1 MAEIQWIKIVTDIF
15 DNRKIRQLEKM
26 PDGDSIIVIWFKLLC
41 LAGQTNDNGLI
52 YLTREVAYTP
62 EMLADHFNRPLN
74 TVKMALV
81 TFERFGMIETINDI
95 IMLPSWE
102 KYQNIEG
109 MDKVREKTRKRV
121 AAYRERQKALALPPG
136 NATCNVTVTDG
147 NAIDK
152 DKDIDI
158 DKEKDREDSSVA
170 PATVSPSI
178 PETKPKKKAR
188 IDTEEIFSRYT
199 QDEKTLGLLREWLK
213 VRKAK
218 RAPETEKALTLNLDK
233 LHNLATESGMGDAE
247 YLEGVIA
254 RGWAAFYPLESGWKR
269 QTVPERS
276 RVKTEAEHA
285 AGGHQSGF
293 GW

>member
-1 MAEIQWIKIVTDIF
+1 MADLRWIKITTDIF
-15 DNRKIRQLEKM
+15 DDEKILLIESM
-26 PDGDSIIVIWFKLLC
+26 PEHESIIVIWFKLLC
-41 LAGQTNDNGLI
+41 LAGKQNNSGVFTFGGQM
-52 YLTREVAYTP
+52 AYTD
-62 EMLADHFNRPLN
+62 EMFATIFRRPLN
-74 TVKMALV
+74 TIRLAFH
-81 TFERFGMIETINDI
+81 TFEQFGMIEVINGTVTIPNWGKHQKLDA
-95 IMLPSWE
+95 LE
-102 KYQNIEG
+102 NRREYQKNY
-109 MDKVREKTRKRV
+109 MRQ
-121 AAYRERQKALALPPG
+121 YRQKQQRLTSG
-136 NATCNVTVTDG
+136 ETCCKPNSISNVSG
-147 NAIDK
+147 AEENRREENR
-152 DKDIDI
+152 
-158 DKEKDREDSSVA
+158 KEENKEDSPVA

-233 LHNLATESGMGDAE
+233 LHALATESGMGDAE

-269 QTVPERS
+269 QAVPERS

>member
-1 MAEIQWIKIVTDIF
+1 MADSKVKRDNHLVIQGWMLTDLGLKG
-15 DNRKIRQLEKM
+15 NEL
-26 PDGDSIIVIWFKLLC
+26 
-41 LAGQTNDNGLI
+41 LI
-52 YLTREVAYTP
+52 YACIYGFSQLDNQVFTGSRQY
-62 EMLADHFNRPLN
+62 LADWTNSTKRGVDKCLKSLCGKGLLERKEYIFNGM
-74 TVKMALV
+74 KMVDYRAPRV
-81 TFERFGMIETINDI
+81 ANKVPQGSEHCSPGVANNVPQGGEQCSPN
-95 IMLPSWE
+95 
-102 KYQNIEG
+102 NIE
-109 MDKVREKTRKRV
+109 DNIDSK
-121 AAYRERQKALALPPG
+121 YRR
-136 NATCNVTVTDG
+136 N
-147 NAIDK
+147 
-152 DKDIDI
+152 IDI
-158 DKEKDREDSSVA
+158 PVA
-170 PATVSPSI
+170 PATVSPSNQD
-178 PETKPKKKAR
+178 TKPKKKAR

-233 LHNLATESGMGDAE
+233 LHALATESGMGDAE

-269 QTVPERS
+269 QAVPERS